1 MIYGRE
7 HACDHL
13 ESLLSAVRLQ
23 GRGGSLVLSGPPGIG
38 KTTLLNFAEEKAE
51 GFQVLRAKGSPAEV
65 GMPYSGLMPVLT
77 PLLELLPSLPPFQV
91 AAIEAALAIGP
102 AAGTDA
108 FPVLAG
114 TLSLL
119 AAAAVA
125 TPLAVLIDDCQ
136 WLDNDS
142 MNALLFAHR
151 RLTHDRVLFVF
162 TARTGVAAAGL
173 WSDLPSIE
181 LSGLDLESARSLL
194 RNRGVLVS
202 DDVLHWLVRATG
214 GNPLALLDL
223 PTYVSAAE
231 LAVMALRSE
240 PAPATPALTVAYQ
253 HSLSVMPADARQALL
268 IAAMLDDM
276 AIEVA
281 ERALDFAGLA
291 ITALAPAEDAG
302 LVRLANGVVSM
313 RHPLARSAVIDCS
326 APSARRAAHLA
337 SADGLLAS
345 ARHADAQARIWHLA
359 DAAVGVN
366 EPLAQLLE
374 EQARS
379 ATARAGYAAAC
390 LIHRRAADLSAVGE
404 DRTQRLLA
412 AAESALTAGMNSE
425 GTRLIHLLESEHT
438 GSADQVARAAHLKG
452 RLRSIEGDPPGA
464 ARELQSQAEKLRRIN
479 PALAIQVSVD
489 AGFAAVLAGQMG
501 RAAEAAQL
509 TACIG
514 PELGPN
520 AIALGDLMVGTVQAM
535 SGAGDNARVLLD
547 SCRQVIDVA
556 DPPVDVLQQIVYL
569 ATAYLMINA
578 LQDAAALLERGIAIA
593 RRRGAIGILPFAL
606 AISART
612 SYQLGD
618 WEIGYACATEALT
631 LAGDSGQTAIRPNAL
646 AVLALID
653 AARGVEQARGE
664 ALSTIDEASAVGATF
679 LEAQGLSVLGLYELG
694 IGNPAAAI
702 TPLERCGQLSHQF
715 GFVELGHLQWAAE
728 LIEAKLRC
736 GDGAAA
742 GPTLRT
748 MRDATHSGSTA
759 LAQALTARC
768 EGMLATDSTW
778 EDQFHTALELHSGA
792 NARPFE
798 LARTELCFGERLR
811 RNRRRKEARAHL
823 SRAWET
829 FASLGAH
836 TWALRASQ
844 EIVSTG
850 GTSPG
855 PISHVFHL
863 LTPQE
868 LQVATIVAAG
878 ATNREAATAL
888 FLSQKTI
895 EFHLSAIYRRLE
907 LRNRADLAKALDGL
921 IAFPTPARS

>member
-7 HACDHL
+7 HACDRL
-13 ESLLSAVRLQ
+13 ETLLSDVRLR

-51 GFQVLRAKGSPAEV
+51 GFQVLRAKGSPAEA

-202 DDVLHWLVRATG
+202 EDVLHWLVRATG

-291 ITALAPAEDAG
+291 VIALAPAEDAG

-313 RHPLARSAVIDCS
+313 RHPLARSAVIDSS

-359 DAAVGVN
+359 DAAVGVD

-390 LIHRRAADLSAVGE
+390 LIHRRAADLSAAGE
-404 DRTQRLLA
+404 DRTGRLLA
-412 AAESALTAGMNSE
+412 AAESALTAGLNSE

-464 ARELQSQAEKLRRIN
+464 
-479 PALAIQVSVD
+479 
-489 AGFAAVLAGQMG
+489 
-501 RAAEAAQL
+501 
-509 TACIG
+509 
-514 PELGPN
+514 
-520 AIALGDLMVGTVQAM
+520 
-535 SGAGDNARVLLD
+535 
-547 SCRQVIDVA
+547 
-556 DPPVDVLQQIVYL
+556 
-569 ATAYLMINA
+569 
-578 LQDAAALLERGIAIA
+578 
-593 RRRGAIGILPFAL
+593 
-606 AISART
+606 
-612 SYQLGD
+612 
-618 WEIGYACATEALT
+618 
-631 LAGDSGQTAIRPNAL
+631 
-646 AVLALID
+646 
-653 AARGVEQARGE
+653 
-664 ALSTIDEASAVGATF
+664 
-679 LEAQGLSVLGLYELG
+679 
-694 IGNPAAAI
+694 
-702 TPLERCGQLSHQF
+702 
-715 GFVELGHLQWAAE
+715 
-728 LIEAKLRC
+728 
-736 GDGAAA
+736 
-742 GPTLRT
+742 
-748 MRDATHSGSTA
+748 
-759 LAQALTARC
+759 
-768 EGMLATDSTW
+768 
-778 EDQFHTALELHSGA
+778 
-792 NARPFE
+792 
-798 LARTELCFGERLR
+798 
-811 RNRRRKEARAHL
+811 
-823 SRAWET
+823 
-829 FASLGAH
+829 
-836 TWALRASQ
+836 
-844 EIVSTG
+844 
-850 GTSPG
+850 
-855 PISHVFHL
+855 
-863 LTPQE
+863 
-868 LQVATIVAAG
+868 
-878 ATNREAATAL
+878 
-888 FLSQKTI
+888 
-895 EFHLSAIYRRLE
+895 
-907 LRNRADLAKALDGL
+907 
-921 IAFPTPARS
+921 